1 MARLA
6 DLLSAKTDRP
16 VLDRTGVP
24 GVFDIDLKWGTDSDT
39 DSGPSLFTAVQERLG
54 LKLQASKSPVEVLVI
69 EHIDRPT
76 RN

>member
-16 VLDRTGVP
+16 VLDRTGVS

-39 DSGPSLFTAVQERLG
+39 DSGPSPFTAVQEQLG
-54 LKLQASKSPVEVLVI
+54 LKLQASRSPVEVLVI
-69 EHIDRPT
+69 DHIDKPSK
-76 RN
+76 N